1 MKIALSYWNGRIAP
15 VFDVSARCLIIDRAE
30 AGRLMDPEPHGSMLS
45 FSDNSPEAKTAILKG
60 AGVGLLLCGALSSE
74 YQASLLDAEI
84 EVIPFVSGPV
94 DRVCAAWAKGALEN
108 ESFSM
113 PGCSC
118 PRRRRCRQRRHGLSL
133 PVHYKGEDIP

>member
-15 VFDVSARCLIIDRAE
+15 VFDVSARCLVIDRDE
-30 AGRLMDPEPHGSMLS
+30 AGRFTETAMSAQMLS
-45 FSDNSPEAKTAILKG
+45 FSDNSPDAKAAALKTAG
-60 AGVGLLLCGALSSE
+60 AGLLLCGALSPE
-74 YQASLLDAEI
+74 YQTSLLDAEI

-94 DRVCAAWAKGALEN
+94 DRVCEAWAKGVLEN

-118 PRRRRCRQRRHGLSL
+118 PRRRRCRQRRHGLSQ
-133 PVHYKGEDIP
+133 PVHYKGEDTP